1 MLLVPATALAQTTT
15 QAIEYDTTD
24 ALGSVRAVKKQ
35 VNGQWQVVAR
45 HDFMAA
51 SARQPWTASYGE
63 PRRSAGHFAR
73 REGGPFGEEV
83 APPSPPQDKRL
94 FTGKE
99 RDSETGQDYFG
110 ARYYRADIGR
120 FTTVYPLTASARTP
134 DPQTFNRY
142 AYALNNPLR
151 FVDPDGLQASKAC
164 AENPNCTIDVRV
176 RVLWD
181 SGAGHETGVTKEQ
194 KRAFEQYLLSKARK
208 DFGTANVALS
218 VTYDIGVLHRG
229 TATPGLDHNFP
240 FVENTKGD
248 SLNVL
253 VSQVGVRK
261 GIAGLDYKATGTIV
275 IGLVDA
281 IPTLDGWTD
290 RFPFYSTPTLTHEMI
305 HDITGTHWAIPA
317 LYDSADGPATL
328 LGLGIGG
335 AGAVRSGLTN
345 KPYAV
350 DANPKAK
357 KPQKK

>member
-1 MLLVPATALAQTTT
+1 MT
-15 QAIEYDTTD
+15 
-24 ALGSVRAVKKQ
+24 KQ
-35 VNGQWQVVAR
+35 VNGHWTVVAR
-45 HDFMAA
+45 HDYM
-51 SARQPWTASYGE
+51 
-63 PRRSAGHFAR
+63 
-73 REGGPFGEEV
+73 PFGEEV

-99 RDSETGQDYFG
+99 RDNETGQDYFG

-120 FTTVYPLTASARTP
+120 FTTVDPLTASARTP
-134 DPQTFNRY
+134 APQTFNRY

-164 AENPNCTIDVRV
+164 AENPNCTIEVRV

-181 SGAGHETGVTKEQ
+181 SGAGHETGVSKEQ

-240 FVENTKGD
+240 LVENTKGD

-290 RFPFYSTPTLTHEMI
+290 RIPFYSTPTLTHEMI

-317 LYDSADGPATL
+317 LYRFGRRARDIAGVGDRRRRGGQVGPDEQTVRCRRESEGEEATEEVDVERPRVAQPSDQRNEEIPIERTLQWLCVGVDGSSEFSYS
-328 LGLGIGG
+328 
-335 AGAVRSGLTN
+335 VS
-345 KPYAV
+345 
-350 DANPKAK
+350 
-357 KPQKK
+357 